1 MFLLFDH
8 TECKWLDAEH
18 TAFECKVKDP
28 ISGWTYVT
36 CHQYSTGMEKTIWD
50 AREYLEIL
58 PADDENTIE
67 ALRVLVDIQVQAML
81 DSKAKEKNYHDG
93 AWLAGYATSTDSEF
107 HANAQKFVA
116 WRDKVWR
123 KCYDLLDDYE
133 AGKME
138 RLPTVPEVLAQ
149 LPTMEWDEDDIQSE

>member
-1 MFLLFDH
+1 
-8 TECKWLDAEH
+8 
-18 TAFECKVKDP
+18 
-28 ISGWTYVT
+28 
-36 CHQYSTGMEKTIWD
+36 
-50 AREYLEIL
+50 
-58 PADDENTIE
+58 
-67 ALRVLVDIQVQAML
+67 ML
-81 DSKAKEKNYHDG
+81 DSKAKKKNYHDG

-123 KCYDLLDDYE
+123 KCYDLLDEYE

>member
-1 MFLLFDH
+1 MFIVVDSAH
-8 TECKWLDAEH
+8 SQWADKEH
-18 TAFECKVKDP
+18 TCVYARIKTSD
-28 ISGWTYVT
+28 GWQDLV
-36 CHQYSTGMEKTIWD
+36 CHKYSVGIEKEVWD
-50 AREYLEIL
+50 ARDDLEFL
-58 PADDENTIE
+58 PAEDEQTLD
-67 ALRVLVDIQVQAML
+67 ALKVLVDIQVQAML
-81 DSKAKEKNYHDG
+81 DRKAQEKRYHDG

-123 KCYDLLDDYE
+123 KCYDLLNDYE

-138 RLPTVPEVLAQ
+138 RLPTVSEVLAQ